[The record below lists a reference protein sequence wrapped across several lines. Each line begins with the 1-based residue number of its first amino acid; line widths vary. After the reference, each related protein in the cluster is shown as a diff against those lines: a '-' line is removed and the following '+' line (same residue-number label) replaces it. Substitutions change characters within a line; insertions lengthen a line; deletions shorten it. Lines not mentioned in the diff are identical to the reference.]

1 MTLVEH
7 LQRLARDGA
16 LDALDVELAAL
27 LARSVPAHGDE
38 VALAAMLAS
47 RALGEGHVRIDLARL
62 AARDAIAVDM
72 AGPESATRGPM
83 APPLAAW
90 KRALLASGAAVAP
103 GGYAPLVLEGDHLYL
118 QRYWR
123 YEHEL
128 ARDLLAR
135 GDAVAGIDD
144 ARLAAILARLFPAP
158 EPGLDRQRLAAAVM
172 ATRRL
177 AVISGG
183 PGTGKTTTVV
193 RALAARIELA
203 GDAPLR
209 IALAAPTGKAAARL
223 QDVVRQARASLDA
236 PPAVRDR
243 LPAEAATVHR
253 LLGTI
258 PGRPDF
264 RHGPGN
270 PLPLDILV
278 VDEASM
284 LDLALAAK
292 LLAALAPDT
301 QLVLVGDRHQLA
313 SVEAGAVLA
322 SLCKEAAGFTR
333 PYARRLAKLVGAE
346 VPPAGKRA
354 GALAD
359 AVVFLDRSWRFGGD
373 SELGQ
378 LAQRVREGD
387 ADGAVELL
395 RARRNEARAAP
406 PDTASRVRWIETD
419 ARALVASLA
428 DRHAAW
434 IAAARSASGPE
445 AAFARLGT
453 FAALTA
459 HRRGPLGAL
468 GLSTA
473 VEAELL
479 ARGRVPLR
487 RDWYVGRP
495 VMLTRNDYALRL
507 FNGDVGVAL
516 AVEDGGVAAFFPSA
530 SGRPRRV
537 APQRVP
543 EAETLYAL
551 TVHKSQGS
559 EFDEVLIV
567 LPETESRVLSR
578 ELLYTGITRA
588 RHAVTIVG
596 GEAVLRVA
604 IGRSVERESGLAER
618 LARGGQPG
626 LPRLMPSA

>member
-1 MTLVEH
+1 MTLAEH

-16 LDALDVELAAL
+16 LDALDVELAAM

-38 VALAAMLAS
+38 VALAAALAS

-62 AARDAIAVDM
+62 AGRDVIAED
-72 AGPESATRGPM
+72 
-83 APPLAAW
+83 APPGAPATGGPIAPSLAAW
-90 KRALLASGAAVAP
+90 RRALLASGAAVAP

-128 ARDLLAR
+128 ARGLLAR
-135 GDAVAGIDD
+135 GDAVPGVDD
-144 ARLAAILARLFPAP
+144 ARLTRILARLFPAP
-158 EPGLDRQRLAAAVM
+158 GPGLDRQKLAAAVM

-209 IALAAPTGKAAARL
+209 MALAAPTGKAAARL
-223 QDVVRQARASLDA
+223 QDVVREARASLDV

-243 LPAEAATVHR
+243 LPVEAATVHR

-258 PGRPDF
+258 PGRPEF

-301 QLVLVGDRHQLA
+301 QLMLVGDRHQLA

-322 SLCKEAAGFTR
+322 SLCGEAAGFTR
-333 PYARRLAKLVGAE
+333 HYARRLATLVGAA
-346 VPPAGKRA
+346 VPPAEKRA

-359 AVVFLDRSWRFGGD
+359 AVVFLDRSWRFGAD
-373 SELGQ
+373 SELGK

-387 ADGAVELL
+387 ADGAVALL
-395 RARRNEARAAP
+395 RARRGEGLDAAP
-406 PDTASRVRWIETD
+406 RTGSRVRWIEAD
-419 ARALVASLA
+419 ARRLAASLA

-434 IAAARSASGPE
+434 IAAARGAAAPE

-473 VEAELL
+473 VEAELRV
-479 ARGRVPLR
+479 RGRVPPR

-516 AVEDGGVAAFFPSA
+516 AVEEGGVAAFFPGA
-530 SGRPRRV
+530 DGRPRRV

-543 EAETLYAL
+543 DAETLYAL

-559 EFDEVLIV
+559 EFDEVLMV
-567 LPETESRVLSR
+567 LPESESRVLSR

-588 RHAVTIVG
+588 RHAVTLVG
-596 GEAVLRVA
+596 TEAVLRVA
-604 IGRSVERESGLAER
+604 IGRGVERDSGLAER
-618 LARGGQPG
+618 LARG
-626 LPRLMPSA
+626 R